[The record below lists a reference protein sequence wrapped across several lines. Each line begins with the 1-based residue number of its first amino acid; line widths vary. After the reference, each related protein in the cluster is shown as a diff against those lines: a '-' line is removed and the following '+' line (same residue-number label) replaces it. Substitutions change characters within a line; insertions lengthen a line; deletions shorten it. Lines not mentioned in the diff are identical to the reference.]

1 MTDLENKYKSLLE
14 KIEGLK
20 DEIKKVTDDIANI
33 KKDNYIAHCGKII
46 PFKDIDPLSVEEK
59 QISTYDDYEYEFYI
73 PCNCPIGV
81 KTCSW
86 CSKKICVPWNV
97 FNKILEIHGLN
108 YYDIRFKLKKYYG

>member
-20 DEIKKVTDDIANI
+20 GEIKKVTDDIANI

-46 PFKDIDPLSVEEK
+46 PYKDIDPLSVEEEL
-59 QISTYDDYEYEFYI
+59 ISTYDDREYKFYI

-86 CSKKICVPWNV
+86 CSKKIRVSWDV
-97 FNKILEIHGLN
+97 FNKILEAHGLN
-108 YYDIRFKLKKYYG
+108 YYDIRFKLKEH